1 MLSDILY
8 GFYINLLFISLVI
21 NIFDYLKYKEKV
33 NTVCKEVLRKSEV
46 LKKFKEFINKEF
58 NELNDS
64 D

>member
-1 MLSDILY
+1 MLSDILR
-8 GFYINLLFISLVI
+8 GFYINLLFITLVT

-33 NTVCKEVLRKSEV
+33 NAVYQEVLRKSEV